1 MKTRAVI
8 ALGANLGDK
17 EKTISKA
24 QKQIG
29 KIRGVELVAN
39 SKKYRSEALTEHG
52 IDPNQPEYINAVSLI
67 DTTLSPKKLLS
78 RLNEIENKFGRVRSA
93 KWAARTLDLDI
104 IIFGTSIAETKS
116 LSIPHPRA
124 HERAFVLIP
133 WLEIDP
139 EAVLTGVGPVGEL
152 AKGMDSLVWVIP

>member
-104 IIFGTSIAETKS
+104 IIFGTSIVETKS

>member
-52 IDPNQPEYINAVSLI
+52 IDPNQPEYINSVSLI

-104 IIFGTSIAETKS
+104 ITFGTSIVETKS

-139 EAVLTGVGPVGEL
+139 EAVLTGVGPVGEV
-152 AKGMDSLVWVIP
+152 AKGMNSLVWVIP

>member
-29 KIRGVELVAN
+29 KLRGVELVGN
-39 SKKYRSEALTEHG
+39 SKKYRSQALTEQG
-52 IDPNQPEYINAVSLI
+52 IDPNEPEYINAVTII
-67 DTTLSPKKLLS
+67 DTTLSPKTLLS

-104 IIFGTSIAETKS
+104 INFGTSVVETKS
-116 LSIPHPRA
+116 LVIPHPRA

-139 EAVLTGVGPVGEL
+139 EAVLAGIGPVSEV
-152 AKGMDSLVWVIP
+152 AKDMDSLVWVMP

>member
-1 MKTRAVI
+1 MKTRVVI

-52 IDPNQPEYINAVSLI
+52 TDPNQPQYINAVSLI

-104 IIFGTSIAETKS
+104 IIFGTSIVETKS

>member
-67 DTTLSPKKLLS
+67 DTTLFPKKLLS

-104 IIFGTSIAETKS
+104 IIFGTSIVETKS

-152 AKGMDSLVWVIP
+152 AKDMDSLVWVIP

>member
-52 IDPNQPEYINAVSLI
+52 IDPNRPEYINAVSLI

-104 IIFGTSIAETKS
+104 IIFGTSIVETKS

>member
-1 MKTRAVI
+1 MKTRVVI

-39 SKKYRSEALTEHG
+39 SKKYRSEALTENG

-104 IIFGTSIAETKS
+104 IIFGTSIVETKS

-152 AKGMDSLVWVIP
+152 AKDMDSLVWVIP

>member
-78 RLNEIENKFGRVRSA
+78 RLNEIENKFGRIRSA

-104 IIFGTSIAETKS
+104 IIFGTSIVETKS

-139 EAVLTGVGPVGEL
+139 EAVLTGVGPVSEV

>member
-1 MKTRAVI
+1 MKTRVVI

-29 KIRGVELVAN
+29 KLRDVELVSVSSQYCSQAV
-39 SKKYRSEALTEHG
+39 TEQG
-52 IDPNQPEYINAVSLI
+52 IDPNEPEYVNAVTI
-67 DTTLSPKKLLS
+67 IETTLSAKKLLS
-78 RLNEIENKFGRVRSA
+78 RLNEIENKFGRVRST

-104 IIFGTSIAETKS
+104 ITFGASVVESKS
-116 LSIPHPRA
+116 LVIPHPRA
-124 HERAFVLIP
+124 FERAFVLVP

-139 EAVLTGVGPVGEL
+139 EPVLTGVGPVSEL
-152 AKGMDSLVWVIP
+152 AKDMDSLVWAMP

>member
-104 IIFGTSIAETKS
+104 IIFGTSIVETKS

-152 AKGMDSLVWVIP
+152 AKDMDSLVRVIP

>member
-104 IIFGTSIAETKS
+104 IIFGTSIVETKS

-152 AKGMDSLVWVIP
+152 AKDMDSLVWVIP